1 MEMLERYNIIDPKT
15 LKRGAAALPDYLD
28 EQKWSAATL
37 PDYLDE
43 QKWKPSKVAVMGGQ
57 R

>member
-15 LKRGAAALPDYLD
+15 LKRG
-28 EQKWSAATL
+28 AATL